1 MSRNNIIKE
10 NNKKLFES
18 RLQMKPKLGTK
29 KNQISFE
36 QKRYNDNL
44 SLLNNSQPF
53 SKVIIPKQLK
63 NHSTLENSFLNN
75 INNNSL
81 INKKVIKINK
91 KNRQKTQNLNINVSQ
106 NKSNVLIKDIT
117 FFNLKK
123 SPKNNEI
130 HNKTL
135 INVNKK
141 KISKQNSNY
150 KNVIKQ
156 MKPKTNRVGTITLNI
171 KKSKNNNRNLNVI
184 NSLTRSMTTINE
196 TNNNITINNS
206 NYIMN
211 NTNININN
219 INNGNNR
226 VFAKEN
232 LIPKFKLSNDIYIK
246 MPNKSYKTNINSN
259 RNDSNSLKKING
271 HNSFLMNKMQKLK
284 KIKIDK
290 KPNMNNHTN
299 FSVRLNDEIFGTNL
313 NKGRNS
319 LNFFKASTNNNN
331 NTNKNTIDICKG
343 FTQRNLFLGK
353 YLGKLIQKGNNKIMK
368 YSNNNSRQRK
378 QNRTLN
384 FENYYYN
391 NNDICFNNISNTSS
405 NHNSNSN
412 RYATNINNSIK
423 NNINLNNNAYLNGCL
438 YKDYDKK
445 ISKNTNTNA
454 NTSNNI
460 ANKATTYNKKKIVS
474 QKSYH
479 EELNKNNNNYKFI
492 NFPNNSSHQDKE
504 LFSEDI
510 YLINNNILNYDK
522 EGNEFKDID
531 KTEQIIEE
539 NMNGISTKINDND
552 NDEFLSSEKNK
563 IINDTSVAED
573 SGILSM
579 NEVQDI
585 IHYNNMG
592 KVSKGD
598 NYLFSDNDYNIFVG
612 KNKEKIFGKFFD
624 EYNNEKDNYFRV
636 KPKKKYIVFKENSS
650 TNNNKDFHHRN
661 YFELKINS
669 RRDSSKK
676 K

>member
-1 MSRNNIIKE
+1 
-10 NNKKLFES
+10 
-18 RLQMKPKLGTK
+18 
-29 KNQISFE
+29 
-36 QKRYNDNL
+36 
-44 SLLNNSQPF
+44 
-53 SKVIIPKQLK
+53 
-63 NHSTLENSFLNN
+63 
-75 INNNSL
+75 
-81 INKKVIKINK
+81 
-91 KNRQKTQNLNINVSQ
+91 
-106 NKSNVLIKDIT
+106 
-117 FFNLKK
+117 
-123 SPKNNEI
+123 
-130 HNKTL
+130 
-135 INVNKK
+135 
-141 KISKQNSNY
+141 
-150 KNVIKQ
+150 
-156 MKPKTNRVGTITLNI
+156 
-171 KKSKNNNRNLNVI
+171 
-184 NSLTRSMTTINE
+184 
-196 TNNNITINNS
+196 
-206 NYIMN
+206 
-211 NTNININN
+211 
-219 INNGNNR
+219 
-226 VFAKEN
+226 
-232 LIPKFKLSNDIYIK
+232 
-246 MPNKSYKTNINSN
+246 
-259 RNDSNSLKKING
+259 
-271 HNSFLMNKMQKLK
+271 MNKMQKLQK
-284 KIKIDK
+284 MKIDK

-319 LNFFKASTNNNN
+319 LNFFKGNTNNNN

-405 NHNSNSN
+405 NNNSNSN

-423 NNINLNNNAYLNGCL
+423 NNNNNNAYFNGCL

-445 ISKNTNTNA
+445 INKNTNANTNA

-460 ANKATTYNKKKIVS
+460 VNKATAYNKKKIVS

-552 NDEFLSSEKNK
+552 EFLSSEKNN
-563 IINDTSVAED
+563 IINETSVAED

-585 IHYNNMG
+585 IHYNNMC
-592 KVSKGD
+592 KVSKED
-598 NYLFSDNDYNIFVG
+598 NYLFNDNDYNIFVG
-612 KNKEKIFGKFFD
+612 KNKEKIFSKFFD
-624 EYNNEKDNYFRV
+624 EYNNEKDNYFKV
-636 KPKKKYIVFKENSS
+636 KTKKKYIFFKENS
-650 TNNNKDFHHRN
+650 TNNNKDFHHKN
-661 YFELKINS
+661 YFELKFNS
-669 RRDSSKK
+669 RHNSSKK
-676 K
+676 KSKL

>member
-319 LNFFKASTNNNN
+319 LNFFKANTNNNN

-592 KVSKGD
+592 KVNKGD
-598 NYLFSDNDYNIFVG
+598 NYLFNDNDYNIFVG

-636 KPKKKYIVFKENSS
+636 KPKKNILSLKKIVAQIII
-650 TNNNKDFHHRN
+650 
-661 YFELKINS
+661 KIFIIEIILN
-669 RRDSSKK
+669 
-676 K
+676 

>member
-319 LNFFKASTNNNN
+319 LNFFKANTNNNN

-592 KVSKGD
+592 KVNKGD
-598 NYLFSDNDYNIFVG
+598 NYLFNDNDYNIFVG

>member
-219 INNGNNR
+219 INNANNR

-290 KPNMNNHTN
+290 KPNINNHTN

-552 NDEFLSSEKNK
+552 EFLSSEKNK

-624 EYNNEKDNYFRV
+624 DYNNEKDNYFRV

>member
-29 KNQISFE
+29 RNQISFE

-75 INNNSL
+75 FNNNSL

-141 KISKQNSNY
+141 NISKQNSNF

-156 MKPKTNRVGTITLNI
+156 TKPKTNRVGTITLNI

-246 MPNKSYKTNINSN
+246 MPNKSYKANINSN

-271 HNSFLMNKMQKLK
+271 HNSFLMNKMQKLQK
-284 KIKIDK
+284 MKIDK

-319 LNFFKASTNNNN
+319 LNFFKGNTNNNN

-405 NHNSNSN
+405 NNNSNSN

-423 NNINLNNNAYLNGCL
+423 NNNNNNNAYFNGCL

-445 ISKNTNTNA
+445 INKNTNA

-460 ANKATTYNKKKIVS
+460 VNKATAYNKKKIVS

-552 NDEFLSSEKNK
+552 EFLSSEKNN
-563 IINDTSVAED
+563 IINETSVAED

-585 IHYNNMG
+585 IHYNNMC
-592 KVSKGD
+592 KVSKED
-598 NYLFSDNDYNIFVG
+598 NYLFNDNDYNIFVG
-612 KNKEKIFGKFFD
+612 KNKEKIFSKFFD
-624 EYNNEKDNYFRV
+624 EYNKEKDNYFKV
-636 KPKKKYIVFKENSS
+636 KTKKKYIFFKENS
-650 TNNNKDFHHRN
+650 TNNNKDFHHKN
-661 YFELKINS
+661 YFELKFNS
-669 RRDSSKK
+669 RHNSSKK
-676 K
+676 KSKL

>member
-1 MSRNNIIKE
+1 M
-10 NNKKLFES
+10 
-18 RLQMKPKLGTK
+18 
-29 KNQISFE
+29 
-36 QKRYNDNL
+36 
-44 SLLNNSQPF
+44 
-53 SKVIIPKQLK
+53 
-63 NHSTLENSFLNN
+63 
-75 INNNSL
+75 
-81 INKKVIKINK
+81 
-91 KNRQKTQNLNINVSQ
+91 
-106 NKSNVLIKDIT
+106 
-117 FFNLKK
+117 
-123 SPKNNEI
+123 
-130 HNKTL
+130 
-135 INVNKK
+135 
-141 KISKQNSNY
+141 
-150 KNVIKQ
+150 
-156 MKPKTNRVGTITLNI
+156 
-171 KKSKNNNRNLNVI
+171 
-184 NSLTRSMTTINE
+184 
-196 TNNNITINNS
+196 
-206 NYIMN
+206 
-211 NTNININN
+211 
-219 INNGNNR
+219 
-226 VFAKEN
+226 
-232 LIPKFKLSNDIYIK
+232 IYIYK
-246 MPNKSYKTNINSN
+246 CPKKPYKTNINSN
-259 RNDSNSLKKING
+259 TNDSNSLKKING
-271 HNSFLMNKMQKLK
+271 HNSFLMNKMQKLQK
-284 KIKIDK
+284 MKIDK

-319 LNFFKASTNNNN
+319 LNFFKGNTNNNN

-405 NHNSNSN
+405 NNNSNSN

-423 NNINLNNNAYLNGCL
+423 NNNNNNNAYFNGCL

-445 ISKNTNTNA
+445 INKNTNA

-460 ANKATTYNKKKIVS
+460 VNKATAYNKKKIVS

-552 NDEFLSSEKNK
+552 EFLSSEKNN
-563 IINDTSVAED
+563 IINETSVAED

-585 IHYNNMG
+585 IH
-592 KVSKGD
+592 
-598 NYLFSDNDYNIFVG
+598 
-612 KNKEKIFGKFFD
+612 
-624 EYNNEKDNYFRV
+624 
-636 KPKKKYIVFKENSS
+636 
-650 TNNNKDFHHRN
+650 
-661 YFELKINS
+661 
-669 RRDSSKK
+669 
-676 K
+676 